1 MDKEVVKELIQ
12 DELTVENLKREL
24 NLLLTDEQKQK
35 QLKKDY
41 AGLKALLSQ
50 GGHAS
55 ANAAESIYQY
65 LVKLPK

>member
-24 NLLLTDEQKQK
+24 SLLLTDETKQQ
-35 QLKKDY
+35 QLKGDY
-41 AGLKALLSQ
+41 AALKTLLSQ

-55 ANAAESIYQY
+55 ANAAESIYAY
-65 LVKLPK
+65 LTKLPK

>member
-24 NLLLTDEQKQK
+24 NLLLTDKTK
-35 QLKKDY
+35 QLQLKNDY
-41 AGLKALLSQ
+41 AALKNLLSK

-55 ANAAESIYQY
+55 ANAAGSIYTY
-65 LVKLPK
+65 LTKLPQ